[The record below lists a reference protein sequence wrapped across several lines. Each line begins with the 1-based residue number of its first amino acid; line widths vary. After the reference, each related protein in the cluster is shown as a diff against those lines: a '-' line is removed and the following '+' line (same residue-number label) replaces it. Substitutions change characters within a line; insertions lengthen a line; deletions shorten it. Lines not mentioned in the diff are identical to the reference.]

1 MQFDGRLFAGQ
12 LFRGRLFG
20 RRRAAVDPAA
30 PPDFDGDDYYPG
42 RVTRAG
48 VPERIQ
54 RQNQQLIAAVVSIV
68 TSGVLEC
75 P

>member
-12 LFRGRLFG
+12 LFRGQLFG
-20 RRRAAVDPAA
+20 RRRRAGVALPA
-30 PPDFDGDDYYPG
+30 DDDGDYYPG
-42 RVTRAG
+42 RVTREG
-48 VPERIQ
+48 VSERIQ
-54 RQNQQLIAAVVSIV
+54 RQNQELIMAVVSIV

>member
-12 LFRGRLFG
+12 LFRGQLFG
-20 RRRAAVDPAA
+20 RRRRSVAT
-30 PPDFDGDDYYPG
+30 PDDGDGGDYYPG

-48 VPERIQ
+48 IPERIQ
-54 RQNQQLIAAVVSIV
+54 RQNQELIMAVVSIV

>member
-1 MQFDGRLFAGQ
+1 MQFEGRLFAGQ

-20 RRRAAVDPAA
+20 RRQRAPSS
-30 PPDFDGDDYYPG
+30 PDDDGDYYPG

-54 RQNQQLIAAVVSIV
+54 RQNRELIMAVVSIV